1 MTDTPVQ
8 RHSVVVAGLLV
19 TLWTFLITFG
29 LSVILIFTTWILA
42 GDRTTTISEAFK
54 VVIWGYLAMQG
65 VPLVINSTVLSLPF
79 LGFLLLTL
87 LSLYRS
93 SRWAIRSALYE
104 TVKRP
109 TLISLLVVSV
119 ASISYCGVIAILR
132 FFVEPQNINWVEVM
146 IKPSIMVISMSIF
159 AVGTVGGT
167 WSLIFDDLDFII
179 QRILK
184 LIFRYTLLTLLI
196 GIVVILIA
204 IGLNYEN
211 MLLVQSS
218 LLGGVVAVI
227 AVVVSGIGWLPNFV
241 LWAWAWLTSSTV
253 ALGTGSSISLN
264 SVTISQLPAW
274 PWFALIPTS
283 LPSWTRYL
291 LAIPL
296 LVGFAIAL
304 STRNKKISLWIV
316 SAFLTSLGVSGILS
330 GLSYLSS
337 GSLGSNL
344 LINFGVSPR
353 EVFQRN
359 MTWFLVSQIVVIVF
373 VGLIR
378 YITRIKKMIKK
389 LKKRQQIETKS
400 CDISFWHR
408 LTL

>member
-104 TVKRP
+104 NVKRP

-146 IKPSIMVISMSIF
+146 LKPSIMVISMSIF

-184 LIFRYTLLTLLI
+184 LVFRYTLLTLLI

-359 MTWFLVSQIVVIVF
+359 MTWFLVSQSVVIIF

-378 YITRIKKMIKK
+378 YNKN
-389 LKKRQQIETKS
+389 KRNDKEIEEETAN
-400 CDISFWHR
+400 
-408 LTL
+408 

>member
-29 LSVILIFTTWILA
+29 LSVTLIFTTWILA

-104 TVKRP
+104 NVKRP

-146 IKPSIMVISMSIF
+146 LKPSIMVISMSIF

-378 YITRIKKMIKK
+378 YNKN
-389 LKKRQQIETKS
+389 KRNDKEIEEETAN
-400 CDISFWHR
+400 
-408 LTL
+408 

>member
-1 MTDTPVQ
+1 MTDTPIQ

-146 IKPSIMVISMSIF
+146 LKPSIMVISMSIF

-359 MTWFLVSQIVVIVF
+359 MTWFLVSQFVVIIF

-378 YITRIKKMIKK
+378 YNNN
-389 LKKRQQIETKS
+389 KRNDKEIEEETAN
-400 CDISFWHR
+400 
-408 LTL
+408 

>member
-8 RHSVVVAGLLV
+8 RHGVVVAGLLV

-29 LSVILIFTTWILA
+29 LSVTLIFTTWILA

-104 TVKRP
+104 NVKRP

-146 IKPSIMVISMSIF
+146 LKPIIMVISMSIF

-196 GIVVILIA
+196 GIIVILIA
-204 IGLNYEN
+204 IGLNYES

-264 SVTISQLPAW
+264 SVTISQLPVW

-296 LVGFAIAL
+296 LVGFAIAV

-316 SAFLTSLGVSGILS
+316 SAFLTSLGVSAILS

-344 LINFGVSPR
+344 LVNFGVSPR

-359 MTWFLVSQIVVIVF
+359 MTWFLVSQIIVIVF

-378 YITRIKKMIKK
+378 YNKNKKNDKE
-389 LKKRQQIETKS
+389 IEEETPN
-400 CDISFWHR
+400 
-408 LTL
+408 

>member
-104 TVKRP
+104 NVKRP

-146 IKPSIMVISMSIF
+146 LKPSIMVISMSIF

-196 GIVVILIA
+196 GIIVILIA
-204 IGLNYEN
+204 IGLNYES

-241 LWAWAWLTSSTV
+241 LWAWAWLTSSAV

-264 SVTISQLPAW
+264 SVTITQLPAW

-359 MTWFLVSQIVVIVF
+359 MTWFLVSQSVVIIF

-378 YITRIKKMIKK
+378 YNKN
-389 LKKRQQIETKS
+389 KRNDKEIEEETAN
-400 CDISFWHR
+400 
-408 LTL
+408 

>member
-146 IKPSIMVISMSIF
+146 LKPSIMVISMSIF

-291 LAIPL
+291 LAITL

-337 GSLGSNL
+337 WSLGSNL

-378 YITRIKKMIKK
+378 YNKNKKNDKE
-389 LKKRQQIETKS
+389 IEEETAN
-400 CDISFWHR
+400 
-408 LTL
+408 

>member
-29 LSVILIFTTWILA
+29 LSVTLIFTTWILA

-132 FFVEPQNINWVEVM
+132 LFVEPQNINWVEVM

-359 MTWFLVSQIVVIVF
+359 MTWFLVSQFVVIIF

-378 YITRIKKMIKK
+378 YNKN
-389 LKKRQQIETKS
+389 KRNDKEIEEETAN
-400 CDISFWHR
+400 
-408 LTL
+408 